1 MSVELDEVLRFLA
14 ECEPFSHLPEEDLA
28 ALPPTMGI
36 TYVRRGE
43 TVVAPGQVN
52 DTLYII
58 RSGAID
64 IVGEDNVLLD
74 RREAGLNFGYSTL
87 VGEPQSQYLMQA
99 VEDSVLLLL
108 PRDVFLQL
116 LGANPDLE
124 RFFQSVSRRVRAAAA
139 EVKDTH
145 AADVLRTTVRD
156 VLHERELVTVSPDTR
171 IADAAQAM
179 DAARVSCLVI
189 EPIGGLDS
197 APESA
202 TESTQPGI
210 LTDRDLRSRVVAA
223 QVDTN
228 EPVAGVMTSPL
239 HTIDAQALV
248 FEAMLVFSELGINH
262 LPVKDHTGIIGVLT
276 STDIVR
282 LLQTD
287 PMFLVAD
294 VERSS
299 LDELRGAYR
308 RAAEVAVRFFDRG
321 ASAAQTQR
329 LLTMIAD
336 ALARR
341 LFALGVEQLGAPP
354 VPVAFVAVG
363 SQARGEMGPAS
374 DQDNAFVLANDYDEA
389 AHGDYFGRLAHF
401 ICQGLDAAGQA
412 SCPGD
417 MMASNPAW
425 RMTQQQWDR
434 AFHGWVTAPE
444 PNALLHAQ
452 VFFDFRAVAGAGEG
466 WREMA
471 AAVRANAAASAHG
484 SRRLHTH
491 LAALATFREPPLGF
505 FRGLVVERSGEYADT
520 LDIKR
525 GGTAAVV
532 QMARLYAIA
541 AGVDEVETPARL
553 RAASGFSVS
562 ERGAG
567 DLLGAYEYLSNLAM
581 RHQAVQVRAGE
592 RSDYRI
598 DPKSLPARDRA
609 ALRDAF
615 GVIKSLQ
622 NALSSKYPTRAV

>member
-1 MSVELDEVLRFLA
+1 MSVELDEVYRFLA
-14 ECEPFSHLPEEDLA
+14 VSEPFSHLPEETLR
-28 ALPPTMGI
+28 ALPATMGI

-43 TVVAPGQVN
+43 TVFAPGDVN

-64 IVGEDNVLLD
+64 VVGEDNMLLD

-87 VGEPQSQYLMQA
+87 VGEPESQYLMQA

-108 PRDVFLQL
+108 PRETFAQL
-116 LGANPDLE
+116 LADHPDLE
-124 RFFQSVSRRVRAAAA
+124 RFFQSASRRVRAAAD
-139 EVKDTH
+139 EVKDNG
-145 AADVLRTTVRD
+145 AADVLRAPVR
-156 VLHERELVTVSPDTR
+156 VVASERELVSLVSTAS
-171 IADAAQAM
+171 IAQAAQAM
-179 DAARVSCLVI
+179 DAAKVSCVVI
-189 EPIGGLDS
+189 DPAG
-197 APESA
+197 A
-202 TESTQPGI
+202 QPGI
-210 LTDRDLRSRVVAA
+210 LTDRDLRSRVVAK

-228 EPVAGVMTSPL
+228 QPVSTVMTSPVRS
-239 HTIDAQALV
+239 IQEDALV

-262 LPVKDHTGIIGVLT
+262 LPIENRTGIVGVLT
-276 STDIVR
+276 AGDIMR

-287 PMFLVAD
+287 PMFMAAD

-299 LDELRGAYR
+299 LEELAGAYQ
-308 RAAEVAVRFFDRG
+308 RAAAVAVRFFDRG

-329 LLTMIAD
+329 LLTSIAD
-336 ALARR
+336 AVARR
-341 LFALGVEQLGAPP
+341 LFALGVEKLGEPP

-374 DQDNAFVLANDYDEA
+374 DQDNAFVLSDSYDESA
-389 AHGDYFGRLAHF
+389 QGEYFAKLAEF
-401 ICQGLDAAGQA
+401 ICQGLGNAGQA
-412 SCPGD
+412 LCPGD
-417 MMASNPAW
+417 MMASNPDW
-425 RMTQQQWDR
+425 RMTQTEWNR
-434 AFHGWVTAPE
+434 TFHGWVTAPD

-452 VFFDFRAVAGAGEG
+452 VFFDFRPIAGSGEG
-466 WREMA
+466 WEEMA
-471 AAVRANAAASAHG
+471 LNVRKNASVSAQG

-491 LAALATFREPPLGF
+491 LAALATFREPPIGF

-532 QMARLYAIA
+532 QMARLYAMT

-553 RAASGFSVS
+553 RGAAGDSVS
-562 ERGAG
+562 ARGAE

-581 RHQAVQVRAGE
+581 QHQAAQVRAGQQPN
-592 RSDYRI
+592 YRI
-598 DPKSLPARDRA
+598 DPKQLPTRDRA

-622 NALSSKYPTRAV
+622 NALANKYPTRAV